1 MAVVEGGREAQ
12 TRYRVRELLDDA
24 GVAYSLVE
32 VEPLTGRTHQIRV
45 HFASIGRP
53 LVGDML
59 YGKASP
65 LVGRQFLHAWRLGF
79 RLPASGRYQE
89 FESPLPAD
97 LARAL
102 EALRGTAGG

>member
-1 MAVVEGGREAQ
+1 VVAVSLVTQ
-12 TRYRVRELLDDA
+12 TRYLVREFLDDE
-24 GVAYSLVE
+24 GVIYSLVE
-32 VEPLTGRTHQIRV
+32 VEPLTGRTPQIRV

-53 LVGDML
+53 LVGDRV

-89 FESPLPAD
+89 FESPLPPD
-97 LARAL
+97 LAGAL
-102 EALRGTAGG
+102 EALGETAES

>member
-1 MAVVEGGREAQ
+1 
-12 TRYRVRELLDDA
+12 
-24 GVAYSLVE
+24 
-32 VEPLTGRTHQIRV
+32 TGRTHQIRV

-79 RLPASGRYQE
+79 RLPTSGRYQE
-89 FESPLPAD
+89 FESPLPPD
-97 LARAL
+97 LAGAL
-102 EALRGTAGG
+102 ETLRGTDEG